1 VTHISRSDTLPGF
14 VREITD
20 RVTRVE
26 RQGSEVPNG
35 LEEGQLLF
43 VYDIDQLPEDAGV
56 GAKAYIDA
64 LDETWALGANGTW
77 AKV

>member
-1 VTHISRSDTLPGF
+1 MTHISRADTLPGF

-43 VYDIDQLPEDAGV
+43 VYDLDQLPEDAGT
-56 GAKAYIDA
+56 GAKAYIDS
-64 LDETWALGANGTW
+64 LDETWALAADGTW